1 MNNTKKNTGNNILIH
16 AVTPLI
22 VLAFCIGIIMIALI
36 KPSDKLKVYKNLI
49 FMDDLKID
57 PDDANIGLIIK
68 DNEITE
74 DYSGETY
81 ETGELIRPVYGEMY
95 AIMKSDALELDVPVY
110 WGSDVELF
118 ERGAC
123 QASSSAVIGDDGNTV
138 ISAHVDTFFSDLEK
152 LKEGDSI
159 TLLTNYG
166 EFTYTVKELISF
178 KSSNNKYVNP
188 SQNEDKLTLYTC
200 KKDIL
205 GASDERI
212 GVICELTERK
222 FYKGSEEGNVN

>member
-1 MNNTKKNTGNNILIH
+1 MSNTKNDKGSSILIH
-16 AVTPLI
+16 IVTPFI
-22 VLAFCIGIIMIALI
+22 ILAFCVGLIMVALI

-49 FMDDLKID
+49 FMDDLKMD
-57 PDDANIGLIIK
+57 PDDANVGLVIK
-68 DNEITE
+68 ENEIKE
-74 DYSGETY
+74 DHSGDTY

-95 AIMKSDALELDVPVY
+95 AVMKSDALELDIPIY

-123 QASSSAVIGDDGNTV
+123 QAANSSVIGDSGNSV
-138 ISAHVDTFFSDLEK
+138 ISAHVDTFFAELDK
-152 LKEGDSI
+152 LKEGDKL

-166 EFTYTVKELISF
+166 QFTYTVKELISF
-178 KSSNNKYVNP
+178 KSNNNKYVTP
-188 SQNEDKLTLYTC
+188 SKDEDKLTLYTC

-212 GVICELTERK
+212 GVICELTEKK
-222 FYKGSEEGNVN
+222 FYNSSGEGNVN